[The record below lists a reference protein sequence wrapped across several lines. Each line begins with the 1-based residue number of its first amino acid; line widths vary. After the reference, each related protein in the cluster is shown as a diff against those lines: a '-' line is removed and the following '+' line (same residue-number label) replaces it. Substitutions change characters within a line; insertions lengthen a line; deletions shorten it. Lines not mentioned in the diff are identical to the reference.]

1 MTIEGCPNCGGVA
14 DNGFDRCMPPSPYF
28 CTKCQHKG
36 EKFMTIDECI
46 AVLTAHNKWRR
57 GSDEM
62 PQDSPATLG
71 LAIDYAIEE
80 LHRLKGLEK

>member
-1 MTIEGCPNCGGVA
+1 
-14 DNGFDRCMPPSPYF
+14 
-28 CTKCQHKG
+28 
-36 EKFMTIDECI
+36 MTIDECI

-57 GSDEM
+57 GSDDM

-80 LHRLKGLEK
+80 LHRLKVIIEQYAHEMLATELDERGS